1 MTGASPVLVIENLR
15 KDFGSVNALAGIDV
29 TLDGAGVFG
38 FLGPNGAGKST
49 TFKIIST
56 LLRPTSGRVLIDG
69 VDVHKEPRR
78 AVAHLGVQF
87 DASAFYPYLTATD
100 NLRVQAIWC
109 DAEVPGERIRALLSQ
124 VGLEK
129 AAKRK
134 VGGFSWGMRQRLGLA
149 SALLADPRLLLLDE
163 PTNGLDPAGIADMRA
178 LLPKLAHDES
188 RTIFMSS
195 HRMDDVERVC
205 DHVTI
210 INEGT
215 IVASGRP
222 RELASGGESL
232 EDVFLRLTRG
242 APPSVGARAEDCTR

>member
-1 MTGASPVLVIENLR
+1 MTGTPILVIENLC
-15 KDFGSVNALAGIDV
+15 KQFGSVRALDGIDV
-29 TLDGAGVFG
+29 ALDAPGVYG

-56 LLRPTSGRVLIDG
+56 LVKPSAGRVLIGG
-69 VDVHKEPRR
+69 VDVHKDPRR
-78 AVAHLGVQF
+78 AVARLGVQF

-100 NLRVQAIWC
+100 NLHVQSLWC
-109 DAEVPGERIRALLSQ
+109 DTGIPESRIRELLTQ

-149 SALLADPRLLLLDE
+149 SALLADPLLLLLDE
-163 PTNGLDPAGIADMRA
+163 PTNGLDPAGIADMRK
-178 LLPKLAHDES
+178 LLPKLARDEG

-210 INEGT
+210 ISEGS
-215 IVASGRP
+215 IVAAGRP
-222 RELASGGESL
+222 SELVAGSESL

-242 APPSVGARAEDCTR
+242 EEVAAAGDGGGGAV